1 MHFSSL
7 IRASLVV
14 SFASI
19 GVPLVAAA
27 QSANDSSLYVQAQQ
41 MVANGDAVA
50 GRKLA
55 DSVAAAAPAGSPAF
69 AEGLYW
75 RATLAS
81 NARDSEH
88 EYRQIIVDYPL
99 SGRVADALLRIGQL
113 ESARGENAAALQH
126 FQRLVLEHPLSPL
139 RPEASYWVAKMYFDA
154 NDASHACVANADA
167 VSNVR
172 ASNIELKNRIDFQQQ
187 RCRGVALATN
197 AAPAPVSVPVDKAPP
212 GAASKAPVA
221 PKELA
226 RREAIENRDSIAKR
240 ASEKRVATAAEIKRV
255 PETRKAPEI
264 KQEIKPKAKPKSVA
278 TSEVASAAPA
288 PVAAPVAPKP
298 PAHIEPADTPVT
310 LPPSSG
316 GLVTR
321 QPTKEEV
328 DRALAS
334 AAHARPL
341 KAPARAPARAPEPVT
356 AKVPVNKRVAKA
368 AKPHTPAVAESG
380 EASPPSGGYAIQ
392 VAAFGTKAP
401 ATLLVAKLR
410 GRGYTTYIDGASA
423 PYRVRIGHFTTH
435 SAAAAELARLKEKR
449 IDGFVAER

>member
-1 MHFSSL
+1 MHFSN
-7 IRASLVV
+7 IVRASLVV

-19 GVPLVAAA
+19 GVPLVAGA
-27 QSANDSSLYVQAQQ
+27 QSAKDSALYVQAQQ

-55 DSVAAAAPAGSPAF
+55 DSIAAVAAAGSPAF

-167 VSNVR
+167 VSSVR
-172 ASNIELKNRIDFQQQ
+172 ASNVELKNRIDFQQQ

-197 AAPAPVSVPVDKAPP
+197 AAPAPVSVPVGKASS
-212 GAASKAPVA
+212 AAVSAVV
-221 PKELA
+221 
-226 RREAIENRDSIAKR
+226 S
-240 ASEKRVATAAEIKRV
+240 AAVSR
-255 PETRKAPEI
+255 APEVKPRI
-264 KQEIKPKAKPKSVA
+264 KTAIKPKIVA
-278 TSEVASAAPA
+278 APEVASAATA
-288 PVAAPVAPKP
+288 AAPVAPKP
-298 PAHIEPADTPVT
+298 PAHIEPADTPAT
-310 LPPSSG
+310 LPPSSS

-321 QPTKEEV
+321 QPTKGEV

-334 AAHARPL
+334 ARQARLL
-341 KAPARAPARAPEPVT
+341 KAATRPTEPVA
-356 AKVPVNKRVAKA
+356 AKTPVDKRVAKT
-368 AKPHTPAVAESG
+368 AKPRAAADAEG
-380 EASPPSGGYAIQ
+380 GGARPPRGGYAIQ
-392 VAAFGTKAP
+392 VAAFGTRAP

-410 GRGYTTYIDGASA
+410 GRGYAAYIDGESA
-423 PYRVRIGHFTTH
+423 PYRVRIGRYTTH
-435 SAAAAELARLKEKR
+435 SAAAGELAKLKAKR